1 MGLKSTIRRFFDLEE
16 TVDPIDDERS
26 SYHGAVEDVP
36 PRQETQTLEKSGK
49 LVAFQ
54 NIRQQEKMILVEP
67 KSFDEVE
74 DIVGHLKSR
83 RTVICSLQSVTK
95 TDGQRILDF
104 MSGTAFALD
113 GQIRKIGKDTFL
125 FAPESVD
132 ISGMISGWKID
143 KLNG

>member
-16 TVDPIDDERS
+16 TVDPMEEEHSSHYRSDES
-26 SYHGAVEDVP
+26 KPAV
-36 PRQETQTLEKSGK
+36 QENQLAGKNGK

-74 DIVGHLKSR
+74 GIVAHLKGK

-95 TDGQRILDF
+95 ADGRRILDF
-104 MSGTAFALD
+104 MSGTTFALN
-113 GQIRKIGKDTFL
+113 GQIRKISNDTFL

-132 ISGMISGWKID
+132 ISGMISGWKMD
-143 KLNG
+143 DQA